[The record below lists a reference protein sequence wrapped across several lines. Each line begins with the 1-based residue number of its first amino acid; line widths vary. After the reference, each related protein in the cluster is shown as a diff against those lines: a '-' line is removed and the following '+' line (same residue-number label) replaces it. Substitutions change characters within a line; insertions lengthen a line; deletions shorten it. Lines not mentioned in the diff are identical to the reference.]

1 MKTILRALVVASL
14 ALPLFTH
21 AADKA
26 ADPAALSAATVK
38 KIDVAANRVML
49 AHGPI
54 ANLNMHAMTMFFKVK
69 DAALLGKIKE
79 GDKILFRAEEDPK
92 GGLVVVRIEAAKK

>member
-1 MKTILRALVVASL
+1 MKSVLRALAVAAL
-14 ALPLFTH
+14 ALPLFAH
-21 AADKA
+21 A
-26 ADPAALSAATVK
+26 ADPAALSEATVK

-54 ANLNMHAMTMFFKVK
+54 ANLDMHAMTMFFKVK

-92 GGLVVVRIEAAKK
+92 GGYVVVRIEAAKK